1 MTFLE
6 EDVGKGRGLD
16 SECRKLDQ
24 TRGLGTLGLFLL
36 SSVQKAFL
44 LPNPTFT
51 FEESA
56 RTHRSLN
63 LDVSGLPVS
72 SSDFSQ

>member
-1 MTFLE
+1 MTFSE
-6 EDVGKGRGLD
+6 EDVGKGRDWG

-24 TRGLGTLGLFLL
+24 IRGPGTIYLFP
-36 SSVQKAFL
+36 VIQKAFL